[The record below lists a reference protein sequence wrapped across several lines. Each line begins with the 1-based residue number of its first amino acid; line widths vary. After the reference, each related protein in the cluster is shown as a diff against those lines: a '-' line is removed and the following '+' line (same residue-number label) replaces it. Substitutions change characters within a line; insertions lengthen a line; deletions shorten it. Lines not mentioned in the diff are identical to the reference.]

1 MKKIQKTIPKKW
13 KTPSIYALSNYRLL
27 KKHIGIGYL
36 WISLTSKK
44 YRIKSDRMKYNGSPK
59 KELLGYENPKHK
71 YIIIK

>member
-1 MKKIQKTIPKKW
+1 MKKTIPKKW
-13 KTPSIYALSNYRLL
+13 KTPSLYALHNHPLF